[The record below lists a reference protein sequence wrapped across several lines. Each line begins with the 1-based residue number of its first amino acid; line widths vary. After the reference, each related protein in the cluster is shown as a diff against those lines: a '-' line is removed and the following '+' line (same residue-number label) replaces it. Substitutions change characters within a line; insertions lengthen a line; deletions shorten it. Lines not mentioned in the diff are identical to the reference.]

1 MRINQSAGSDGRLTQ
16 SQFSL
21 TFFNPSPESLSKT
34 VTNTV
39 NLMVCFPCM
48 NLLLVHARGLYGY
61 TYYYKNNYD
70 SKNQKTVGCIY
81 AAYTYMPKVNPN
93 IFWYFLSFYLCITF
107 ISLLLDIGSLMDL
120 QQVCPALPLLCY
132 TFSILKSILFP
143 SHLQHPSIHPCSPCF
158 ILSSCIPVSLISVPM
173 SP

>member
-16 SQFSL
+16 SAKSQFSL
-21 TFFNPSPESLSKT
+21 TFSTLLQNP
-34 VTNTV
+34 
-39 NLMVCFPCM
+39 FPCM
-48 NLLLVHARGLYGY
+48 NPLLVHYRGLYGY

-81 AAYTYMPKVNPN
+81 ASAYTYMPKVNPN

-120 QQVCPALPLLCY
+120 QQVHFMPPPLCY
-132 TFSILKSILFP
+132 TFSILKSILFS
-143 SHLQHPSIHPCSPCF
+143 SHLQHPSVHPYSPCL
-158 ILSSCIPVSLISVPM
+158 ILCSCIPVSLISVPM